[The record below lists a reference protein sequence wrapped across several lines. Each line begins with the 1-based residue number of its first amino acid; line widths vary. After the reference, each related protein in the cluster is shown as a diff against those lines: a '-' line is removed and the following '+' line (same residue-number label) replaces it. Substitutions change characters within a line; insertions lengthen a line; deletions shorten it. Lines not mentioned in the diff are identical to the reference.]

1 MVGGQWGPEGEHVEC
16 RLQKGRLPAG
26 GLATFPSALLC
37 SGWHQAQ
44 ERTQGAQPNT
54 CIFQKCSCNCV
65 KSTIY
70 LASGVTQLALV
81 GAYLYRDAL

>member
-1 MVGGQWGPEGEHVEC
+1 MWSADC
-16 RLQKGRLPAG
+16 RRGVCQLVDWL
-26 GLATFPSALLC
+26 TFPSALLC